1 MALTFPQVSIVFTL
15 STDFCSFFL
24 IKLQKFVHICGY
36 ELPTNLQNFML
47 KDLTELKIFQEVLG
61 GGLLFSETPCRPSR
75 LFMPVNICEQL
86 SSFLTTAAEKKEVC

>member
-36 ELPTNLQNFML
+36 ELPTNLENFML

-61 GGLLFSETPCRPSR
+61 GGYFSLKHPIGLVVCSCLST
-75 LFMPVNICEQL
+75 FVN
-86 SSFLTTAAEKKEVC
+86 S